1 MPDGWCDGGGS
12 RGAGGRCIRH
22 APEATPR
29 AVGPLV
35 VPVIEPAFRAALM
48 PRVRALPLAPLRGCS
63 AGLPTVGLPPVAG
76 PTDGEHRRAPHPAAA
91 HRAPPLGAGAHAG
104 PTHRGRRVTRRRGGT
119 GETDRPAGK
128 DGGARTR
135 MPTPSRSHVIET
147 RGTRACLDEDLG
159 RRVPRSSPGQAY
171 RSRAAR
177 RDTAL
182 HGDVC
187 WHGRCASRVSV
198 GSRRPRR
205 HTQPGVPRD
214 TGGATSRRPPQLKK
228 GGPFLLAIPTCPGF
242 PAWGVR
248 TPAFDSRPAGVRR
261 PARRCSSCPRAP
273 ARPAVPLPG
282 NAQTDD
288 KPARS
293 PCGLC
298 RRPAAAASATNAAG
312 DTRCQVR
319 HQSTESMIR
328 STWIALSLGI
338 TIQSEPSAT

>member
-12 RGAGGRCIRH
+12 RGGGGKVYPSRAGGDTARGR
-22 APEATPR
+22 P
-29 AVGPLV
+29 VGGPGD
-35 VPVIEPAFRAALM
+35 R
-48 PRVRALPLAPLRGCS
+48 
-63 AGLPTVGLPPVAG
+63 AGLPGCADAARSRAAAGAVARVLGRPPHSRPAPG
-76 PTDGEHRRAPHPAAA
+76 SRTHRWRTPSRTPPRGSAPCATARRGRSRRSDAPRATGDAATGWDGGDRPTGGEGRRRASRGAAI
-91 HRAPPLGAGAHAG
+91 
-104 PTHRGRRVTRRRGGT
+104 T
-119 GETDRPAGK
+119 
-128 DGGARTR
+128 RTR

-298 RRPAAAASATNAAG
+298 RRPAATASATNAAG
-312 DTRCQVR
+312 
-319 HQSTESMIR
+319 
-328 STWIALSLGI
+328 ALPG
-338 TIQSEPSAT
+338 SASIH